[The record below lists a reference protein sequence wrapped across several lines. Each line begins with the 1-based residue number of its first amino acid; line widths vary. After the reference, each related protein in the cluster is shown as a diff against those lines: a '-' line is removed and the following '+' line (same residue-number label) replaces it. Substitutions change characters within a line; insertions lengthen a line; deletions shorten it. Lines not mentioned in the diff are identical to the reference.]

1 MVPAVEAAFGY
12 AGFFVRDQ
20 RTEIRPDQELGWN
33 QEYSRPPQKA
43 AATKAAICSLAV
55 VALHSNSD
63 MTSTIEMPCDGC
75 GQASSPGHIAER
87 LKRLEWSTRY
97 RPVHIQTLLLC
108 ATSQREEREFLY
120 SPRCDFRGEAGR
132 VLEVAAI
139 ATDGKS
145 AEIVQ
150 AEFQRAGFFLTPV
163 LECAFETESQDG
175 AKRLSLLEQ
184 RLPAMGTRIRRSLKP
199 KRVVLI
205 SRELEPVTEK
215 IAAMELGCPMVLD
228 GGKPFGLDGPN
239 AGEAVRR
246 LRKALTI
253 RVD

>member
-1 MVPAVEAAFGY
+1 
-12 AGFFVRDQ
+12 
-20 RTEIRPDQELGWN
+20 
-33 QEYSRPPQKA
+33 
-43 AATKAAICSLAV
+43 
-55 VALHSNSD
+55 

-120 SPRCDFRGEAGR
+120 SPSCGFSGEAGR
-132 VLEVAAI
+132 VLEVAGI
-139 ATDGKS
+139 AADGKP

-163 LECAFETESQDG
+163 LECALEPELKDG

-184 RLPAMGTRIRRSLKP
+184 RLPALGTRIRRSLKP

-246 LRKALTI
+246 LREALTI